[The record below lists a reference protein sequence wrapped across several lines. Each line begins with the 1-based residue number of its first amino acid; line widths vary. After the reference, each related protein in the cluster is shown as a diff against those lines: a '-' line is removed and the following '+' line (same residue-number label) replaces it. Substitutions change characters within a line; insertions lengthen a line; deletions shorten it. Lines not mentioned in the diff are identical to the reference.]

1 MKTNLYIIHKG
12 VDISYKDQ
20 TIYVQDKDLSY
31 SLPIQSVNSVQIFAN
46 NVLNADF
53 IRACMKYHIPM
64 YFISVKGKYL
74 GKINNIQSHA
84 IENRLTQ
91 YAVYFDEDRKLS
103 LAKDIIAGKIR
114 NSLQMLYRFRRLIGY
129 NLSEEIEQIVR
140 VRNSIDS
147 VKDIQTLMGYEGIV
161 ARHYFQGI
169 GRTLPEAFQFST
181 RTKHPPLDPA
191 NSMLSFGYTLLANNI
206 MTAIEVNGM
215 DPYIG
220 FIHSTIRNN
229 PALVLDMMEE
239 FRAIMV
245 DSIVISLIESRKVKY
260 EDFQFKEGK
269 NCTPVFIGNNVK
281 KELIGAYEKRLK
293 VKVDYDGRTVPFI
306 KVFYYQVE
314 KMKEA
319 IKSNTDYKPFS
330 FR

>member
-12 VDISYKDQ
+12 IDISYKNQ
-20 TIYVQDKDLSY
+20 TIYVKDKDLTY
-31 SLPIQSVNSVQIFAN
+31 NLPIQSINSVQIFAN
-46 NVLNADF
+46 NALNTDF

-84 IENRLTQ
+84 IENRLMQ
-91 YAVYFDEDRKLS
+91 YNTYFNEDKKIVI
-103 LAKDIIAGKIR
+103 AKNIINGKVK
-114 NSLQMLYRFRRLIGY
+114 NSLQMLYRLRRLVGY
-129 NLSEEIEQIVR
+129 DLTDEICQIVR
-140 VRNSIDS
+140 VKNSING
-147 VKDIQTLMGYEGIV
+147 VKDIKTLMGYEGIV

-169 GRTLPEAFQFST
+169 GRSLPKEFQFST

-191 NSMLSFGYTLLANNI
+191 NSMLSFGYTLLANSI

-215 DPYIG
+215 DSYIG

-239 FRAIMV
+239 FRAIIV
-245 DSIVISLIESRKVKY
+245 DSIVINLLESGKIKLD
-260 EDFQFKEGK
+260 DFEFRQGREINPVYIGK
-269 NCTPVFIGNNVK
+269 DVK
-281 KELIGAYEKRLK
+281 KMFISAYEKRLK
-293 VKVDYDGRTVPFI
+293 VKVDYDGRSVPFV

-314 KMKEA
+314 KMKYA
-319 IKSNTDYKPFS
+319 IKNNEEYIPFS